1 MQKITFFLCKE
12 RSKETPTNDFFKIR
26 RRRRTCADDGDTY
39 REIYP
44 KIVCEEPATSARFWG
59 KFCRRGCKAAR
70 CLRQNQRGGAG
81 AAVAECKRRTKARRM
96 MRKPQPVLQMGE
108 TGVTGTAVHACCPR

>member
-59 KFCRRGCKAAR
+59 KFCRRGI
-70 CLRQNQRGGAG
+70 
-81 AAVAECKRRTKARRM
+81 
-96 MRKPQPVLQMGE
+96 QMGE
-108 TGVTGTAVHACCPR
+108 TGVTGTAVHDCCPR